1 MGEKEKM
8 KTYKDFDLR
17 LYRNALLEEA
27 KKQGMKLSEKQL
39 ERLLHIFIE
48 QSKDDLQTKVSCLT
62 CGKRFPL
69 KQLQHECQEEDI
81 WLYQY
86 IQNSA
91 NKKQLKPQ
99 YIRKLK
105 EKYPLKKGNY
115 IAFRG
120 INFQTKEEYD
130 SFMKEIE
137 NGTYTFKDISS
148 WTLSYEYAKRFAR
161 CIQKGTREDDSIR
174 KKELWNMYHE
184 KSNITG
190 YKGVILA
197 IDLKKKMVLCDISE
211 EGIGNMN
218 EHEVILLPGTYP
230 VFVAEVIDKEYG
242 STEWNKEIIQQAER
256 L

>member
-1 MGEKEKM
+1 M

-17 LYRNALLEEA
+17 LYRDAIREEA
-27 KKQGMKLSEKQL
+27 KKQGKTLSEKQL
-39 ERLLHIFIE
+39 EQVLEMFIE
-48 QSKDDLQTKVSCLT
+48 ELKDQLETKVPCRT

-69 KQLQHECQEEDI
+69 NNLQHECQEEDI

-86 IQNSA
+86 VQNSA
-91 NKKQLKPQ
+91 KNKQINPKF
-99 YIRKLK
+99 ISKLK
-105 EKYPLKKGNY
+105 EKYPLKKGHC

-120 INFQTKEEYD
+120 INFQTKEKYD
-130 SFMKEIE
+130 AFMKEIE
-137 NGTYTFKDISS
+137 NGTYTFKEISS
-148 WTLSYEYAKRFAR
+148 WTLKYSYAKRFAR
-161 CIQKGTREDDSIR
+161 CIQKGTRADDSIR
-174 KKELWNMYHE
+174 KKELWNMFHE

-218 EHEVILLPGTYP
+218 EYEVILLPGTYP

-242 STEWNKEIIQQAER
+242 KIEWDKEIIQKAEQ